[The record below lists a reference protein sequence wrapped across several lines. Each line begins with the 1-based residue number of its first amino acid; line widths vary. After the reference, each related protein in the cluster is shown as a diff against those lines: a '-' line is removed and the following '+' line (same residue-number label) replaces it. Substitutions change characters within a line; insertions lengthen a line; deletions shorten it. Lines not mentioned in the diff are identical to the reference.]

1 MYNNQFAA
9 CVKVGGKVLRETS
22 GTVSIPFGAEY
33 SVQLKNLKSVRMLV
47 KVSVDG
53 TDATD
58 GTWLIVNPNS
68 SVELERYIRNGNWD
82 KGNRFKFIERTAE
95 IEQFRGI
102 KADDGLIRIE
112 YKAEIVPEQ
121 KPIKPAYDYDDWN
134 IPDFPD
140 FPKWPEPKR
149 PKPWSDKPYW
159 HELYKSGR
167 WGILRRQASASS
179 AKITGQSM
187 GSAESFSIS
196 HDSLDVPTSE
206 KTLNDTGITVPG
218 SESSQKFVSGEYF
231 PTESQSS
238 VIVIKLRGD
247 VEGKKVVKPI
257 TVEHKPQCSTCGKT
271 GKSQDKFC
279 ANCGTSL
286 VLI

>member
-68 SVELERYIRNGNWD
+68 SIELERYIRNGNWD

-121 KPIKPAYDYDDWN
+121 SGFDRFYDDWN
-134 IPDFPD
+134 IPDIPD
-140 FPKWPEPKR
+140 IPKCPNLPKR
-149 PKPWSDKPYW
+149 PWRNIPKRPYPYW
-159 HELYKSGR
+159 KDLYKSSGT
-167 WGILRRQASASS
+167 IMRR

-187 GSAESFSIS
+187 SF
-196 HDSLDVPTSE
+196 DSQDVPISGQ
-206 KTLNDTGITVPG
+206 TLNDTGITVPG
-218 SESSQKFVSGEYF
+218 SESSQKFVAGEYF
-231 PTESQSS
+231 PTESQSN

-247 VEGKKVVKPI
+247 AKGKKVVKPI

-271 GKSQDKFC
+271 GKPQDKFC